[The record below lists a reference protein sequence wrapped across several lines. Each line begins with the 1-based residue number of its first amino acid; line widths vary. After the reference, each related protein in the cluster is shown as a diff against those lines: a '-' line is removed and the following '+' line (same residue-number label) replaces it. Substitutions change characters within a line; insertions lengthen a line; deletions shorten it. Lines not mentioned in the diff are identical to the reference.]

1 MNSKEEILLRKHY
14 WLLLELHFQVDL
26 CKSYR
31 KIIGSNDRIRVGIVG
46 FSNRSKYSLI
56 PSFLQFSKKLNF
68 EIVGVSDIWNR
79 RRLEGAEFIKAKTG
93 LKVDKW
99 RNNEEMYEKNKIDS
113 VIISTA
119 DFQHAIHT
127 VEAAESKDVYVEKPF
142 AETMD
147 DAILGLNAVKKS
159 KIIFQIG
166 SQRRSGLN
174 YHAAIIILNLAN
186 LEKWLW

>member
-1 MNSKEEILLRKHY
+1 M
-14 WLLLELHFQVDL
+14 
-26 CKSYR
+26 
-31 KIIGSNDRIRVGIVG
+31 
-46 FSNRSKYSLI
+46 
-56 PSFLQFSKKLNF
+56 
-68 EIVGVSDIWNR
+68 
-79 RRLEGAEFIKAKTG
+79 EGAEFIKSKTG

-127 VEAAESKDVYVEKPF
+127 VEAAESKKDVYVEKPF

-147 DAILGLNAVKKS
+147 DAILGLSAVKKS

-174 YHAAIIILNLAN
+174 YHAANNYIKSGKFGKVVMVEMKWNVNQPDRWRLPSLVKEIK
-186 LEKWLW
+186 EKDTDCKRYLINRPY